1 MSLPFAPIDRFTDA
15 QQRATDAQLPVGG
28 EFGGHVGA
36 DSALR
41 VVNLGAAP
49 AVMLRVVGESG
60 EEHDA
65 VGGHVP
71 LAFVWVVD
79 ILQLVALR
87 VAVMFQPDDLA
98 AVGAVGKFDNL
109 GAETVAPL
117 LAGVCADNIVSVVVQ
132 AVLRHSLAKAQHQG
146 NRNKEK
152 TFFNHKMLIIRY
164 SSHNAFFPELLPAS
178 HNKTKQDALEKKIEC
193 HGRFSFV
200 NSDTGSQFS

>member
-1 MSLPFAPIDRFTDA
+1 MVFDIYIVETRQALSLQFLPMNGFADA
-15 QQRATDAQLPVGG
+15 QQRAPDAQLPVGS
-28 EFGGHVGA
+28 EFGGHV
-36 DSALR
+36 
-41 VVNLGAAP
+41 
-49 AVMLRVVGESG
+49 
-60 EEHDA
+60 
-65 VGGHVP
+65 
-71 LAFVWVVD
+71 
-79 ILQLVALR
+79 
-87 VAVMFQPDDLA
+87 
-98 AVGAVGKFDNL
+98 

-117 LAGVCADNIVSVVVQ
+117 LAGVGADNIVSVVVQ
-132 AVLRHSLAKAQHQG
+132 AVLRHSRAKAQHQD